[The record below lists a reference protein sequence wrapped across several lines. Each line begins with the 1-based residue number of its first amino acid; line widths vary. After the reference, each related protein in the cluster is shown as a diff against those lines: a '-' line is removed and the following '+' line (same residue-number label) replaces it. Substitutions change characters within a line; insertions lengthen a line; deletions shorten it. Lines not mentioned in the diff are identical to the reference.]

1 MIIENLSLKN
11 YRNYS
16 SASVDLS
23 SEFNVISGA
32 NAQGKTNLLESMVYL
47 SLSKSHRTN
56 DDSLLIKHG
65 CEYAKISC
73 RFKSGVEKN
82 ISALI
87 RSAGKTLMIENQ
99 PVLKSSAFI
108 GQLNVV
114 LFAPDDLRIFEDQP
128 RERRRMMNQEISK
141 ISNRYLISL
150 NNYQGLLRQ
159 RNILLKQ
166 KKIDMN
172 YLDTLDEQMIK
183 EEVKI
188 IHSRRVF
195 VEEINQLLPDIYQKL
210 STENIKSK
218 MVYHCCI
225 DNSESAEELNSMLK
239 SAREKDMETGTTTSG
254 IHREDLSFTMDGR
267 NLIETASQGQRRMMM
282 LAYKMALLQFIQ
294 KISKDTPILL
304 LDDVL
309 SELDIEHQ
317 KRLISMVHKP
327 CQCIITCTEIPAFLK
342 EQNAAEYYIENGT
355 IAVQKRGTL

>member
-1 MIIENLSLKN
+1 MIIEKLSLKN

-16 SASVDLS
+16 SASIDLS
-23 SEFNVISGA
+23 SGFNVISGA

-56 DDSLLIKHG
+56 DDSLLIKHD

-73 RFKSGVEKN
+73 LFNNGIERN

-87 RSAGKTLMIENQ
+87 RPAGKTLMIENQ

-114 LFAPDDLRIFEDQP
+114 LFAPDDLRIFLDQP

-141 ISNRYLISL
+141 ISNRYLLSL

-172 YLDTLDEQMIK
+172 YLDTLDEQMIR
-183 EEVKI
+183 EEMRI
-188 IHSRRVF
+188 IHSRRIF
-195 VEEINQLLPDIYQKL
+195 TEEINQKLPELYQQL
-210 STENIKSK
+210 SQENIQSTL
-218 MVYHCCI
+218 VYHCCI
-225 DNSESAEELNSMLK
+225 SSEESKEELLK
-239 SAREKDMETGTTTSG
+239 MMQSTREKDIETGTTTSG
-254 IHREDLSFTMDGR
+254 IHREDLSFAMNGR

-294 KISKDTPILL
+294 KVSGNTPVLL

-317 KRLISMVHKP
+317 KRLIRMVYKP

-342 EQNAAEYYIENGT
+342 DQNAAEYYIENGT